1 MNTEDLTQRVAEL
14 SGLSDPVL
22 AERALRAV
30 LRALRGVLV
39 TDEAAALA
47 AELPVAWRV
56 VLEEESGSP
65 ALDPEVFF
73 TRVGRFAGADP
84 AAARELAQ
92 VVCRALADSLS
103 PDLRERLMRHLGEPL
118 AALFAPVSPTHPPPR
133 PPRAEALPREPHTL
147 ATGRPGSH
155 HPLAE
160 SHPEP
165 AHTHS
170 VARSD
175 DPHGDT
181 KLSGARGDEDLASG
195 HPRPGRPVSEEMP

>member
-14 SGLSDPVL
+14 AGLANPVL
-22 AERALRAV
+22 AERAVRAV
-30 LRALRGVLV
+30 LRALHGVLV
-39 TDEAAALA
+39 PDEAAALA
-47 AELPVAWRV
+47 AELPAAWRS
-56 VLEEESGSP
+56 VLEAESGPP

-73 TRVGRFAGADP
+73 TRVGRFASADP

-103 PDLRERLMRHLGEPL
+103 PDLRERLVRHLGVPL
-118 AALFAPVSPTHPPPR
+118 GALFAPAPAPHPPPR
-133 PPRAEALPREPHTL
+133 PPRAEAPPREAHTL
-147 ATGRPGSH
+147 ATGRPGSR

-160 SHPEP
+160 SQPER

-181 KLSGARGDEDLASG
+181 KLSGAHGEDDLASG
-195 HPRPGRPVSEEMP
+195 HLRPGRPVSEQTS